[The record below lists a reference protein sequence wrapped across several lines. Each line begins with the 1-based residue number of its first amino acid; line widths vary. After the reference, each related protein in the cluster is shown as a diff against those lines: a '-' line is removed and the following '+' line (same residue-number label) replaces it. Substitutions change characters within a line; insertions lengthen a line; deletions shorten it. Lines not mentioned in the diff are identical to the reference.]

1 MSEPKS
7 TEWIVDYFK
16 GDDVFIVGGGPSLH
30 GFDFNRLNGKRVIV
44 LNHSYLYCE
53 HEILIYLD
61 NKFVSETRDRG
72 HDLANWP
79 QKVVTGPQGGIG
91 SGKSVTTLQY
101 ADKLSKQ
108 HWKAY
113 SSKQSGL
120 FAINFALLANA
131 SRIFLLGFDAR
142 FMNGMGHYYSDKWKH
157 NRDSKGQGPYSQNA
171 KYFDEFS
178 TCENIYNCS
187 GASLIKT
194 FPYVSIDEILIDT
207 ASETDKDMQS
217 KK

>member
-1 MSEPKS
+1 MSDPKS
-7 TEWIVDYFK
+7 TEWIIDYFK
-16 GDDVFIVGGGPSLH
+16 GDDVFLVGGGPSLH
-30 GFDFNRLNGKRVIV
+30 GFDFNRLNKKRVIV
-44 LNHSYLYCE
+44 LNHSYLYCK

-61 NKFVSETRDRG
+61 NKFVGETRERG

-91 SGKSVTTLQY
+91 SGKSVTVLGY

-113 SSKQSGL
+113 GKMQAGVFGINVGL
-120 FAINFALLANA
+120 LGNPQ
-131 SRIFLLGFDAR
+131 RIFLLGFDAR
-142 FMNGMGHYYSDKWKH
+142 FMNGMGHFYSDKWKH
-157 NRDSKGQGPYSQNA
+157 ARDSGGESCYSQNA
-171 KYFDEFS
+171 KYYDEYR

-194 FPYVSIDEILIDT
+194 FPYMNIDEILIDT
-207 ASETDKDMQS
+207 AP
-217 KK
+217 